1 LRPRNARRRSAA
13 VTLVLA
19 GTLSGCGQP
28 DAQRDVYVS
37 QADCLKDWNEPQACE
52 PVRDGRASSSYY
64 YGPHY
69 FGSTYPSGRPR
80 PNRNAIEAVRTA
92 GLHTGTASSRQ
103 SYSSSGVQRS
113 GFGSSARSFTSS
125 GG

>member
-1 LRPRNARRRSAA
+1 MADRRLRKRSAA

-37 QADCLKDWNEPQACE
+37 EADCLKDWNEPQACE
-52 PVRDGRASSSYY
+52 PVRDGRTSNSYY

-69 FGSTYPSGRPR
+69 FGSAYPSGRPR
-80 PNRNAIEAVRTA
+80 PNKNAIEAMRSPGGARVA
-92 GLHTGTASSRQ
+92 HVAN
-103 SYSSSGVQRS
+103 SGGAQRS
-113 GFGSSARSFTSS
+113 GFGSTARSFSSS